1 MLMKHGSNLACALVV
16 AFEQRGG
23 RVIRLGISDKR
34 KHHLAVSTG
43 RGGWMT
49 HSISFLAFL
58 EFIDSYMRI
67 ERAGGVSV
75 LDGAGVQPAWV

>member
-1 MLMKHGSNLACALVV
+1 
-16 AFEQRGG
+16 
-23 RVIRLGISDKR
+23 
-34 KHHLAVSTG
+34 
-43 RGGWMT
+43 MT